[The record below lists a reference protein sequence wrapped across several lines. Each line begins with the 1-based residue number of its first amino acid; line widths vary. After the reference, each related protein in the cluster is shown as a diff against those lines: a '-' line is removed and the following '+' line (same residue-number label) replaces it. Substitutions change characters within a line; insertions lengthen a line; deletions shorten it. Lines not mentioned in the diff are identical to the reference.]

1 MNIRAEGD
9 VLHRIRLFVMVLL
22 AAPGLVLAAAPDVR
36 LPDMDGKDHHVSEF
50 IGQGKWTIVAVWSAD
65 CPICRRDIYHMTFFH
80 EEHRKTD
87 ATVLGLSVDGQAGR
101 DKARAFINDQSL
113 NFPNLLGEPDDPG
126 RLSGAMFIGTPTY
139 YFFSPEG
146 KFMTQRIGPVT
157 QAQAEDILRGL
168 EKQSPKAPKK

>member
-1 MNIRAEGD
+1 M
-9 VLHRIRLFVMVLL
+9 LHRIRLFVVVLL
-22 AAPGLVLAAAPDVR
+22 MLPGLVLAAGPDVR
-36 LPDMDGKDHHVSEF
+36 LKDMDGKDHNVGEF

-101 DKARAFINDQSL
+101 DKAKAFVNDQSL
-113 NFPNLLGEPDDPG
+113 NFPNLLGEPDDPS

-157 QAQAEDILRGL
+157 QAQAEDLIRNL
-168 EKQSPKAPKK
+168 EKQRQKTSKK

>member
-1 MNIRAEGD
+1 VTGKIKF
-9 VLHRIRLFVMVLL
+9 LVMALL
-22 AAPGLVLAAAPDVR
+22 LWPVLVLAAGPDVR
-36 LPDMDGKDHHVSEF
+36 LPDVDGREHNVNEYV
-50 IGQGKWTIVAVWSAD
+50 GQGKWTIVVAWSAD

-101 DKARAFINDQSL
+101 DKARAFIADQSL
-113 NFPNLLGEPDDPG
+113 NFPNLLGEPADAAH
-126 RLSGAMFIGTPTY
+126 LSGQVFVGTPTY

-157 QAQAEDILRGL
+157 QAQAEEVIRDFGKTRS
-168 EKQSPKAPKK
+168 KVNK

>member
-1 MNIRAEGD
+1 
-9 VLHRIRLFVMVLL
+9 MVLL
-22 AAPGLVLAAAPDVR
+22 MVPGLVLAAAPDVR
-36 LPDMDGKDHHVSEF
+36 LQDLDGKDHHVSEF
-50 IGQGKWTIVAVWSAD
+50 IGRGKWTIVAVWSAD

-80 EEHRKTD
+80 EEHRKAD

-101 DKARAFINDQSL
+101 DKAKAFVNDQSL

>member
-1 MNIRAEGD
+1 
-9 VLHRIRLFVMVLL
+9 MVLL
-22 AAPGLVLAAAPDVR
+22 MVPGLVLAAAPDVR
-36 LPDMDGKDHHVSEF
+36 LQDMDGKDHHVSEF
-50 IGQGKWTIVAVWSAD
+50 IGQGKWTIVVVWSAD

-80 EEHRKTD
+80 EEHRKAD
-87 ATVLGLSVDGQAGR
+87 ATVLGLSIDGPAGR
-101 DKARAFINDQSL
+101 DKAKAFINDQSL
-113 NFPNLLGEPDDPG
+113 NFPNLLGEPGDPG
-126 RLSGAMFIGTPTY
+126 RLSGAIFIGTPTY

>member
-1 MNIRAEGD
+1 
-9 VLHRIRLFVMVLL
+9 MVLL
-22 AAPGLVLAAAPDVR
+22 MVPGLVLAAAPDVR

>member
-1 MNIRAEGD
+1 
-9 VLHRIRLFVMVLL
+9 MVLL
-22 AAPGLVLAAAPDVR
+22 MTPGLVLAAAPDVR
-36 LPDMDGKDHHVSEF
+36 LKDMDGKERHVGEF

-101 DKARAFINDQSL
+101 NKARAFVNDQTL

-139 YFFSPEG
+139 YIFSPEG
-146 KFMTQRIGPVT
+146 KFMTQRIGPMT
-157 QAQAEDILRGL
+157 QAQAENLIRNL
-168 EKQSPKAPKK
+168 EKQRQKTSKK